1 MFFSSFKHRNYKIFY
16 IGSTISSVGT
26 WAHRIAQDWL
36 VLELTNSAQAVGIVI
51 SAQFLPGFFFSL
63 FGGSL
68 ADRLDRRKALMGC
81 NAAGGLIALVLG
93 VLVLTHHVHVWSVA
107 LSAFLLGTTN
117 AIDGP
122 IRQSY
127 YIILVGER
135 DLPNATSLNS
145 ANINVGRL
153 IGPVVSGL
161 LIEAFGTGP
170 SFIINAITYLVVFLS
185 VAQIRPSE
193 YMLKILVQSNET
205 KAKIRDGF
213 SHVLHKPELL
223 MSIVAVS
230 FLAMWGQDMQI
241 TSAMM
246 AKETFARGAASF
258 GALGSIFAL
267 GAVLGALSFSRRK
280 TLPTIKLIGLR
291 ALLMSGAWFLAGIA
305 PNYSTFAI
313 ALFICGWCSMGVN
326 ISGNASMRTYAD
338 PAFYGRSWGVYIFMW
353 QSLIALGAPILG
365 WINQQ
370 YSPRTAVL
378 FGAVM
383 ALTMSLYVLFR
394 FRSEATNKI

>member
-36 VLELTNSAQAVGIVI
+36 VLELTNSAQALGIVV

-93 VLVLTHHVHVWSVA
+93 VLVLTHHANVWNVA

-127 YIILVGER
+127 YIILVGDE

-153 IGPVVSGL
+153 IGPILSGV

-170 SFIINAITYLVVFLS
+170 SFIFNALTYVFVFLS

-193 YMLKILVQSNET
+193 
-205 KAKIRDGF
+205 
-213 SHVLHKPELL
+213 
-223 MSIVAVS
+223 
-230 FLAMWGQDMQI
+230 
-241 TSAMM
+241 
-246 AKETFARGAASF
+246 
-258 GALGSIFAL
+258 
-267 GAVLGALSFSRRK
+267 
-280 TLPTIKLIGLR
+280 
-291 ALLMSGAWFLAGIA
+291 
-305 PNYSTFAI
+305 
-313 ALFICGWCSMGVN
+313 
-326 ISGNASMRTYAD
+326 
-338 PAFYGRSWGVYIFMW
+338 
-353 QSLIALGAPILG
+353 
-365 WINQQ
+365 
-370 YSPRTAVL
+370 
-378 FGAVM
+378 
-383 ALTMSLYVLFR
+383 
-394 FRSEATNKI
+394 